1 MGFSIAGGSVA
12 LACVFR
18 LSLNPLLGDSHQYTF
33 FFAAIALTSWFAGFW
48 PTVVSIALGYAL
60 ADWFFVAPR
69 YALDLLAYQFGDFVG
84 LGGFVLSGLAIAFT
98 SKALH
103 AAKHRAEQKHTQ
115 LLAEMEDRQRFQ
127 NELEVAKALLQQ
139 HAFILEQQVAE
150 RTADLRQTIESL
162 EGVCYHIAHDL
173 RAPLRT
179 MSCFSSLLLA
189 DEPGLSSAARVSVKR
204 VIEAAERMD
213 LLSRSLIEYGK
224 LSQQTLVFENIDL
237 GEILGAVLQALA
249 PEIQLRNASVTIK
262 GTLPSVWAD
271 RTLAGEILTEL
282 VSNALKFIPDGTTPD
297 VVICSDSEETAKTR
311 VGVIDNGLGLSPAHQ
326 HNLFKIFHRLHANAA
341 YPGAGMGLA
350 KVFKAAQRMG
360 GRVGVVS
367 ELHKGSRF
375 WVEFPPCRRDN
386 VRSPR
391 LNVRS
396 PADEVCIN

>member
-12 LACVFR
+12 LACAFR
-18 LSLNPLLGDSHQYTF
+18 LALNPLLGDSHQYTF

-48 PTVVSIALGYAL
+48 PTVVAIALGYAL

-69 YALDLLAYQFGDFVG
+69 YALDVLAYQFGDFVG

-103 AAKHRAEQKHTQ
+103 AAKIRAEQKHTQ
-115 LLAEMEDRQRFQ
+115 LLAEIEDRQRVQ
-127 NELEVAKALLQQ
+127 NELEAAKALLQQ
-139 HAFILEQQVAE
+139 HASILEQQVAE
-150 RTADLRQTIESL
+150 RTANLRQTVESL

-213 LLSRSLIEYGK
+213 LLSRSLIEYGQ
-224 LSQQTLVFENIDL
+224 LSQQALAFENLDL
-237 GEILGAVLQALA
+237 GEIVEEVLQALV
-249 PEIQLRNASVTIK
+249 PVIQLRSARVTTH
-262 GTLPSVWAD
+262 GPLPFVWAD
-271 RTLAGEILTEL
+271 RRLAGEILTEL
-282 VSNALKFIPDGTTPD
+282 VSNALKFVPAGTTPD
-297 VVICSDSEETAKTR
+297 VVICSDLEKISVPR
-311 VGVIDNGLGLSPAHQ
+311 VAVIDNGLGLCPAHQ
-326 HNLFKIFHRLHANAA
+326 HNLFKIFHRLHASAA

-350 KVFKAAQRMG
+350 KVSKAVQRMG

-375 WVEFPPCRRDN
+375 WVELPPCRREN

-391 LNVRS
+391 LIVRS
-396 PADEVCIN
+396 PVDEVCIN